1 MKKISGKISVDVT
14 YRGSV
19 YPAQCD
25 HMGHMNVQWYVAKFD
40 EATWNFLA
48 SIGITSSY
56 MRENNRGM
64 AALEQ
69 HIKYMRELNAGD
81 IITVR
86 SQLTELSGKIIKFR
100 HEMFNGETGELA
112 STTDQVAC
120 HLDTTLRKSIAF
132 EDHIISKGEN
142 MLKEQGSGD

>member
-1 MKKISGKISVDVT
+1 MFGGRAVNVT

-48 SIGITSSY
+48 SLGITSTY
-56 MRENNRGM
+56 MREHDRGM

-86 SQLTELSGKIIKFR
+86 SQLTSLSGKIIKFR

-120 HLDTTLRKSIAF
+120 HLDTNLRKSIVF
-132 EDHIISKGEN
+132 EDHIIEN
-142 MLKEQGSGD
+142 GAKMLKEQDEHD